1 MRVLITDPL
10 SPVAVA
16 MLEEAGHEADVQLGK
31 SPEELAALAPG
42 AEGWLIRSGTRITE
56 ALLAAAPDLRVVG
69 RAGVGVD
76 NVDLEA
82 ATRRGVVVL
91 NAPDGNTLSTA
102 EHTCAMI
109 LAQAR
114 QIPQADASLRSGS
127 WERGRFGGMELAGK
141 TLGVVG
147 VGKIGRTVAERMR
160 AFGMEVV
167 GFDPVLAPEAADRM
181 GVELVD
187 LDALFARAD
196 VITLHTPLND
206 ATRNLIRAET
216 LARCKDGVRIVNC
229 ARGGIV
235 HEGDLLA
242 ALESRKVGGAA
253 LDVFSQEPPGPAL
266 APLLAHPRV
275 VVTPHI
281 AASTEEAQE
290 KVALVVAEGVIDT
303 LAGRPAATPVN
314 AGALR
319 AAAQPEAQPFL
330 ALADRLG
337 QVAAQLAEGPVR
349 RVSVVCSGDVARR
362 YADVL
367 TVAALRGLMSHWT
380 DRPVNLI
387 NAPVLAH
394 EAGLQVEERRLS
406 ETADFTNLVEVRV
419 EAAGGETAVKGTVLG
434 REDLRLVE
442 IDGFRLEVRLEGLLL
457 LYRNVDRPGMVAAV
471 GALLA
476 HAGIN
481 IGALAL
487 GRTGR
492 GEEALSAFSVDDPL
506 PEEVLQQIAGLDGVH
521 GVRLVRL

>member
-1 MRVLITDPL
+1 
-10 SPVAVA
+10 
-16 MLEEAGHEADVQLGK
+16 
-31 SPEELAALAPG
+31 
-42 AEGWLIRSGTRITE
+42 
-56 ALLAAAPDLRVVG
+56 
-69 RAGVGVD
+69 
-76 NVDLEA
+76 
-82 ATRRGVVVL
+82 
-91 NAPDGNTLSTA
+91 
-102 EHTCAMI
+102 
-109 LAQAR
+109 
-114 QIPQADASLRSGS
+114 
-127 WERGRFGGMELAGK
+127 
-141 TLGVVG
+141 
-147 VGKIGRTVAERMR
+147 
-160 AFGMEVV
+160 
-167 GFDPVLAPEAADRM
+167 
-181 GVELVD
+181 
-187 LDALFARAD
+187 
-196 VITLHTPLND
+196 
-206 ATRNLIRAET
+206 
-216 LARCKDGVRIVNC
+216 
-229 ARGGIV
+229 
-235 HEGDLLA
+235 
-242 ALESRKVGGAA
+242 
-253 LDVFSQEPPGPAL
+253 VFSQEPPGPEL

-476 HAGIN
+476 HASIN

-506 PEEVLQQIAGLDGVH
+506 PDEVLQQIAGLDGVH